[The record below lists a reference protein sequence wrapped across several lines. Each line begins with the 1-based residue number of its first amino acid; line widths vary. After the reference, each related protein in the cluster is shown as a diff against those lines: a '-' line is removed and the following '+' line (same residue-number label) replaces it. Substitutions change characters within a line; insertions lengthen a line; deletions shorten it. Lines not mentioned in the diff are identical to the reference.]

1 MILVCE
7 EILLEDVDG
16 MYYVVV
22 VLIVKGGMIFYVVFV
37 IWGWGKCCIVGCNG
51 FDINEVEGYFIIFD
65 GVKVKE
71 GDYISF
77 NGVIGKVYFG
87 SMFVVDVDLA
97 DNDVY

>member
-37 IWGWGKCCIVGCNG
+37 I
-51 FDINEVEGYFIIFD
+51 
-65 GVKVKE
+65 
-71 GDYISF
+71 
-77 NGVIGKVYFG
+77 
-87 SMFVVDVDLA
+87 
-97 DNDVY
+97 